1 MKIENLVQL
10 LPYTKPFLFVDE
22 ISFVD
27 DNKIEGC
34 YTFKEDEFFYAGH
47 FAGYAITPGVIL
59 IECMAQIGL
68 VAFGIY
74 SLQHQGAEINFS
86 ADKLP
91 LFTSSNIQFYKKVFP
106 NDKVKVLGEKI
117 VFRHS
122 KLRVNVKMLNE
133 NNEVVCD
140 GMLSGM
146 FV

>member
-1 MKIENLVQL
+1 MNNKEITSL
-10 LPYTKPFLFVDE
+10 LPYENPFLFVDE

-27 DNKIEGC
+27 ENKIEGS
-34 YTFKEDEFFYAGH
+34 YTFKEEEFFYAGH
-47 FAGYAITPGVIL
+47 FPGHAITPGVIL
-59 IECMAQIGL
+59 TECMAQIGL
-68 VAFGIY
+68 VAFGIF
-74 SLQHQGAEINFS
+74 LLKQQGMEIKFN

-106 NDKVKVLGEKI
+106 GEKVIINGEKI

-122 KLRVNVKMLNE
+122 KLRVNVKMMNE
-133 NNEVVCD
+133 KGECVCE